1 MRCNSLLPGWTD
13 TELLAGAKTHE
24 KFVTATIGRTPGPPV
39 GYDAARPRSA
49 AHNLLLTCM
58 PMSGL
63 DIPVLWA
70 GARVAQSLR
79 ETDLP

>member
-1 MRCNSLLPGWTD
+1 MELVRHQVRCNSLLPGWTG

-24 KFVTATIGRTPGPPV
+24 KFVTATIGRTPVRRWATTQRAP
-39 GYDAARPRSA
+39 ARQR
-49 AHNLLLTCM
+49 HNLLLMCM

-70 GARVAQSLR
+70 GARVAQ
-79 ETDLP
+79 